1 MYSKVLVPL
10 DGSKFSEQ
18 ILPLVRRIAEAML
31 IPVELLLVTEP
42 DARPPLST
50 QPPVS
55 DYLESV
61 EKKYFAAPT
70 RVIRIAAR
78 GKPADVI
85 IDHAEA
91 EHSCLIAMATHGM
104 TGLRRWLLGG
114 VASKIVQS
122 SQNPLL
128 LMRPN
133 DDAAQ
138 VALDTVFVP
147 LDGSALAEQALP
159 HVAGL
164 AKAMKLEINLVRVY
178 TLPTTGF
185 LVGEAIIAQDSNRLR
200 DEIRREAETYIDGK
214 VDEMRGEGL
223 ANVIATIIEG
233 DPASEIIDLGL
244 KTPNDLIVMSTHGR
258 SGLERW
264 ALGSVAEKVVQLSR
278 DPVLLV
284 RGP

>member
-18 ILPLVRRIAEAML
+18 ILPLVRRIAEAMI

-42 DARPPLST
+42 DARPPLAT

-61 EKKYFAAPT
+61 ERQYFAAPT
-70 RVIRIAAR
+70 RVIRIAAM

-85 IDHAEA
+85 IDHADVER
-91 EHSCLIAMATHGM
+91 SCLIAMATHGM
-104 TGLRRWLLGG
+104 TGLRRWLLGS

-128 LMRPN
+128 LVRPR
-133 DDAAQ
+133 DDAAP

-159 HVAGL
+159 HVVGL
-164 AKAMKLEINLVRVY
+164 AKAIKLEVNLVRVY
-178 TLPTTGF
+178 TLPVTAY
-185 LVGEAIIAQDSNRLR
+185 LVGDGMVPQDSNRLR
-200 DEIRREAETYIDGK
+200 DEIRREAETYLNGK
-214 VDEMRGEGL
+214 VDELRAEGL
-223 ANVIATIIEG
+223 ANVIATVIEG

-244 KTPNDLIVMSTHGR
+244 KTPNDLIIMSTHGR
-258 SGLERW
+258 SGIERW

-284 RGP
+284 R